1 MGMDPLDKA
10 LNAVESVSF
19 VARTIWIYAYVD
31 DLVSI
36 ANAHRGAGGPLAEG
50 AEADIRGCRGR
61 CLSHHYYLMR
71 IKI

>member
-10 LNAVESVSF
+10 LNAVESVSA
-19 VARTIWIYAYVD
+19 VARTFWIYAYVD

-50 AEADIRGCRGR
+50 VEADIR
-61 CLSHHYYLMR
+61 
-71 IKI
+71 